1 MYKYFLASVILI
13 SVNIYSEN
21 LNNKIITAKEIVTL
35 DPVYKNVE
43 AIYIRNN
50 KIHAL
55 GTSRELVKQFPSAQV
70 DNKHKNHVIVPGF
83 IEHHIHPLLAA
94 ITMNSEI
101 VAIDDWTV
109 LDKKSVGVRTREAYI
124 KKLSDVISNKDGNQP
139 IVTWG
144 FHHYFHG
151 KLTRENLD
159 SISQDKPILVIHR
172 SFHEFILNTAAL
184 NFFNISAED
193 LINLSEE
200 DRKFANIDEG
210 HFSERGLIAVMP
222 KIMKY
227 LAEPARII
235 SGLQKT
241 EEYIHKNGITL
252 IANPGSMYDKNIQ
265 QVKNYVF
272 GDIDTPFRSLYI
284 PSALYMLENV
294 NFHNLLEKTEE
305 QLLWGSGKVEFLPKH
320 IKLFSDGAMYS
331 QNMMLRD
338 GYLDGH
344 QGAWLM
350 EDAVFQETFKLYWDN
365 GYQIHIHQNGDA
377 GLDRILDVLE
387 RNLKRKPRIN
397 HRTTIVHFGYSAY
410 DQIERMKNL
419 GVIVSA
425 NPYYVDVLSDLYSR
439 KGVGYERSQEMV
451 RLGDVLDANITL
463 SLHSDMPMAPAS
475 PLALMHSAINRI
487 NYSGLVAG
495 PNQQITAYEA
505 LKAVTLNS
513 AYTLGIENDYGS
525 ITPAKNANFTILSAN
540 PLTID
545 SLDIK
550 NIKIIGTIVEGRF
563 FSIP

>member
-1 MYKYFLASVILI
+1 
-13 SVNIYSEN
+13 
-21 LNNKIITAKEIVTL
+21 
-35 DPVYKNVE
+35 
-43 AIYIRNN
+43 
-50 KIHAL
+50 
-55 GTSRELVKQFPSAQV
+55 
-70 DNKHKNHVIVPGF
+70 
-83 IEHHIHPLLAA
+83 
-94 ITMNSEI
+94 
-101 VAIDDWTV
+101 
-109 LDKKSVGVRTREAYI
+109 
-124 KKLSDVISNKDGNQP
+124 
-139 IVTWG
+139 
-144 FHHYFHG
+144 
-151 KLTRENLD
+151 
-159 SISQDKPILVIHR
+159 
-172 SFHEFILNTAAL
+172 
-184 NFFNISAED
+184 
-193 LINLSEE
+193 
-200 DRKFANIDEG
+200 
-210 HFSERGLIAVMP
+210 MP

-272 GDIDTPFRSLYI
+272 GDINTPFRSLYI

-350 EDAVFQETFKLYWDN
+350 EEAVFQEAFKLYWDN

-425 NPYYVDVLSDLYSR
+425 NPYYVCLLYTSPSPRDLSTSR
-439 KGVGYERSQEMV
+439 
-451 RLGDVLDANITL
+451 
-463 SLHSDMPMAPAS
+463 MPS
-475 PLALMHSAINRI
+475 SA
-487 NYSGLVAG
+487 
-495 PNQQITAYEA
+495 
-505 LKAVTLNS
+505 
-513 AYTLGIENDYGS
+513 
-525 ITPAKNANFTILSAN
+525 
-540 PLTID
+540 
-545 SLDIK
+545 
-550 NIKIIGTIVEGRF
+550 
-563 FSIP
+563 

>member
-55 GTSRELVKQFPSAQV
+55 GTYRELVKEFPFAQV

-109 LDKKSVGVRTREAYI
+109 LDKKSVGVRTKEAYI

-151 KLTRENLD
+151 KLTRKNLD

-227 LAEPARII
+227 LTEPSRII

-272 GDIDTPFRSLYI
+272 GDINTTFRSL
-284 PSALYMLENV
+284 
-294 NFHNLLEKTEE
+294 
-305 QLLWGSGKVEFLPKH
+305 
-320 IKLFSDGAMYS
+320 DR
-331 QNMMLRD
+331 RD
-338 GYLDGH
+338 
-344 QGAWLM
+344 A
-350 EDAVFQETFKLYWDN
+350 
-365 GYQIHIHQNGDA
+365 
-377 GLDRILDVLE
+377 R
-387 RNLKRKPRIN
+387 P
-397 HRTTIVHFGYSAY
+397 
-410 DQIERMKNL
+410 
-419 GVIVSA
+419 
-425 NPYYVDVLSDLYSR
+425 
-439 KGVGYERSQEMV
+439 
-451 RLGDVLDANITL
+451 
-463 SLHSDMPMAPAS
+463 
-475 PLALMHSAINRI
+475 
-487 NYSGLVAG
+487 
-495 PNQQITAYEA
+495 
-505 LKAVTLNS
+505 
-513 AYTLGIENDYGS
+513 
-525 ITPAKNANFTILSAN
+525 
-540 PLTID
+540 
-545 SLDIK
+545 
-550 NIKIIGTIVEGRF
+550 
-563 FSIP
+563 

>member
-1 MYKYFLASVILI
+1 MYKYFSALVILI

-35 DPVYKNVE
+35 DPAYKNIE

-55 GTSRELVKQFPSAQV
+55 GTYKELVRQFPSAQV
-70 DNKHKNHVIVPGF
+70 DNKHKNNVIVPGF

-109 LDKKSVGVRTREAYI
+109 LDKKSVGVRTRETYI

-200 DRKFANIDEG
+200 DRKFVNIDEG

-265 QVKNYVF
+265 QVKNHVF
-272 GDIDTPFRSLYI
+272 GDINTPFRSLYI

-410 DQIERMKNL
+410 DQTERMKNL

-487 NYSGLVAG
+487 NYSGLVAE

-505 LKAVTLNS
+505 LKAVTLTS